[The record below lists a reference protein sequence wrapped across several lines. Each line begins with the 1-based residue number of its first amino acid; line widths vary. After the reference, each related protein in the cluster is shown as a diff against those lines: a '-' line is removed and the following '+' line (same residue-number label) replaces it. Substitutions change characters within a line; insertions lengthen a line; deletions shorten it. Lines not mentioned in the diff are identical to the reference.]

1 MKKYNKYLNVEIIK
15 HELNNERPKNLSVIL
30 GMIVLVITLSVVT
43 FTQAS
48 NNDHSYSHKYKSYLK

>member
-15 HELNNERPKNLSVIL
+15 HELNNERPKNLSIIL

-48 NNDHSYSHKYKSYLK
+48 NNYHSYSYKYKL